1 MRPVAGSLPGMSQ
14 NQSMIRI
21 DSIWLA
27 LGASDLRKGMDSLLG
42 HVVQHCAGGAA
53 KHSAYVFANRGAT
66 RLKVLIYDGAGLWLC
81 TRRLQSGRFVWPHED
96 SGVMHLSSEQ
106 IAWLVAGAPWQHI
119 AAPTAI
125 TQV

>member
-1 MRPVAGSLPGMSQ
+1 MSQ

-66 RLKVLIYDGAGLWLC
+66 RLKVLVYDGAGLWLC
-81 TRRLQSGRFVWPHED
+81 TRRLQSGRFVWPRDEA
-96 SGVMHLSSEQ
+96 SSLHITAEQ
-106 IAWLVAGAPWQHI
+106 LAWLVAGAPWQHV
-119 AAPTAI
+119 AAPVAI
-125 TQV
+125 TTV

>member
-1 MRPVAGSLPGMSQ
+1 MSQ

-106 IAWLVAGAPWQHI
+106 IAWLVAGAPWQHV